1 MTQRRTRSWTST
13 VDVLAPH
20 ELTED
25 DRTLL
30 EAAHDAAKHA
40 YAPYSGFHVGGAVR
54 LACGTIVK
62 GSNQENMAYPSGMCG
77 ERVAVFAA
85 GAQHPGTKM
94 TAVAIVSPSEKAIP
108 EGFMPC
114 GGCRQVLVEA
124 ERRQDQ
130 NPEDPLAGARRR
142 RDDLRERGQLDAVC
156 IRGPGVGAR
165 RGRHLTRGQ
174 ASLLTN
180 NRSHTFRLKVWS
192 EAP

>member
-1 MTQRRTRSWTST
+1 ME
-13 VDVLAPH
+13 VLAPN

-54 LACGTIVK
+54 LECGTVVQ

-85 GAQHPGTKM
+85 GAQHPGRTM

-114 GGCRQVLVEA
+114 GGCRQVLIEA

-130 NPEDPLAGARRR
+130 PLRILLQVRNEDVMVSESAINLMPFAFEALGLGPDVAG
-142 RDDLRERGQLDAVC
+142 
-156 IRGPGVGAR
+156 I
-165 RGRHLTRGQ
+165 
-174 ASLLTN
+174 
-180 NRSHTFRLKVWS
+180 
-192 EAP
+192 

>member
-54 LACGTIVK
+54 LTCGTIVK

-77 ERVAVFAA
+77 ERW
-85 GAQHPGTKM
+85 PCSRLGTTPWHQM

-130 NPEDPLAGARRR
+130 T
-142 RDDLRERGQLDAVC
+142 LRSSCRCV
-156 IRGPGVGAR
+156 
-165 RGRHLTRGQ
+165 T
-174 ASLLTN
+174 
-180 NRSHTFRLKVWS
+180 KM
-192 EAP
+192 